1 MHAGAVRVDNE
12 KMSKSLGNFFTIREI
27 LDQYHPEVVR
37 YLLLSSHYRSAINY
51 SEENLQI
58 ARGAL
63 ERFYT
68 ALRGLSDVPVLPLAQ
83 LNATHPTVARFIAEM
98 DDDFGT
104 PEAIAALF
112 ELARQLNTV
121 RATGDVQQTI
131 ELATILKSLGAVL
144 GILQADADVFLQ
156 AGSSDGLSAENIERL
171 IAERVQAKKDKQF
184 ARADQIRD
192 ELKAQ
197 GIILEDARSGTTW
210 RRE

>member
-1 MHAGAVRVDNE
+1 
-12 KMSKSLGNFFTIREI
+12 
-27 LDQYHPEVVR
+27 
-37 YLLLSSHYRSAINY
+37 
-51 SEENLQI
+51 
-58 ARGAL
+58 
-63 ERFYT
+63 
-68 ALRGLSDVPVLPLAQ
+68 
-83 LNATHPTVARFIAEM
+83 M

-104 PEAIAALF
+104 PEAMAALF

-121 RATGDVQQTI
+121 RAAGNAQQTI

-156 AGSSDGLSAENIERL
+156 AGSSDGLSAENIEQL
-171 IAERVQAKKDKQF
+171 IAERVQAKQNKQF

>member
-1 MHAGAVRVDNE
+1 
-12 KMSKSLGNFFTIREI
+12 MSKSLGNFFTIREI

-37 YLLLSSHYRSAINY
+37 YLLLASHYRSAINY
-51 SEENLQI
+51 SAETLQI

-68 ALRGLSDVPVLPLAQ
+68 AMRGLENIPTLSLAELDPSQ
-83 LNATHPTVARFIAEM
+83 AEVARFIAEM

-104 PEAIAALF
+104 PEAIAVLF
-112 ELARQLNTV
+112 DLARQLNTA
-121 RATGDVQQTI
+121 RAASDDSKAR

-144 GILQADADVFLQ
+144 GLLQADADTFLQ
-156 AGSSDGLSAENIERL
+156 AGSSDGLSAEAIEQR

-184 ARADQIRD
+184 ALADQIRD
-192 ELKAQ
+192 DLKAQ
-197 GIILEDARSGTTW
+197 GIVLEDSRAGTSW